1 MALAGEWTSIGPYGG
16 PAGSLSV
23 DRRDPE
29 RLIASSRNG
38 NLFVSENA
46 GRSWTRI
53 AFPRM
58 PGSMIET
65 VKIHPLDSKRW
76 LVAVSDETGEFAGL
90 YESNDS
96 GAKWKRTLEGQSVFA
111 LAFFPGDPN
120 LLAAGTRRGV
130 SIRRDGV
137 WSATATGPTPVMSL
151 AFDPQDAR
159 RIYAGTTHL
168 PWKTADGGKT
178 WAAIHEGMLDDS
190 DVFSIHVDTRNTE
203 RVYAS
208 ACSGIYASDN
218 AGDKWRKAQGIPGTD
233 RRTHQ
238 IIADP
243 EYSSL
248 LLAGTTAGLWKS
260 ADAGSTWRKMNDY
273 IIRSLEYSPRDSRVL
288 YMATQDRGLMKSTTA
303 GIDFG
308 EINRGFVG
316 RPVTEIAMA
325 NQLHAILVRTDGR
338 TAVLA
343 ASSGDN
349 WKEVDL
355 GLPQVQQL
363 VPLSDGWV
371 ARTDRGI
378 FHKTGEAWVKLSS
391 PSSIGTVYDVFGAGK
406 SLMLRGTSGFWLQ
419 SAKSW
424 TKIPAA
430 PGRAFGAAIDRQGKI
445 LAATS
450 EGLFRWADGWVRLT
464 GGGLPDGY
472 FFGVAAHG
480 KSPGI
485 WAVSQLGRVFVTRD
499 DGVTWNEFS
508 GAVEGALVRRLA
520 FGEGK
525 IYALAEGQGVFVGDF
540 LP

>member
-1 MALAGEWTSIGPYGG
+1 MALAGDWTSIGPYGG

-23 DRRDPE
+23 DRRNPE

-46 GRSWTRI
+46 GRNWTRVP
-53 AFPRM
+53 FPRL

-65 VKIHPLDSKRW
+65 VRIHPADSARW
-76 LVAVSDETGEFAGL
+76 LVAVSDETGEFSGL
-90 YESNDS
+90 YESSDF

-111 LAFFPGDPN
+111 LAFFPADPGVI
-120 LLAAGTRRGV
+120 AAGTRRGV
-130 SIRRDGV
+130 SLYRNGV
-137 WSATATGPTPVMSL
+137 WRAAGDGPTPVMSL
-151 AFDPQDAR
+151 AFDPKDAR

-168 PWKTADGGKT
+168 PWKTADGGET
-178 WAAIHEGMLDDS
+178 WAVIHDGMLDDS
-190 DVFSIHVDTRNTE
+190 DVFSIHVDTRDTE
-203 RVYAS
+203 RIYAS

-218 AGDKWRKAQGIPGTD
+218 AGGKWRRAQGIPGTD

-243 EYSSL
+243 EYSHL

-260 ADAGSTWRKMNDY
+260 ADAGFTWRKMNDF
-273 IIRSLEYSPRDSRVL
+273 IIRSLEYSPVDSRVL

-316 RPVTEIAMA
+316 RPVTEIAVA
-325 NQLHAILVRTDGR
+325 NQLHAVLVRTDGR
-338 TAVLA
+338 TAVFA
-343 ASSGDN
+343 TGGDR
-349 WKEVDL
+349 WKEIDL

-363 VPLSDGWV
+363 VPVSDGWV
-371 ARTDRGI
+371 ARTDRGV
-378 FHKTGEAWVKLSS
+378 FRKVGEAWVKIPS
-391 PSSIGTVYDVFGAGK
+391 PAGIGTVYDVFGAGK
-406 SLMLRGTSGFWLQ
+406 SLMLRGASGFWLQ
-419 SAKSW
+419 SPKGWA
-424 TKIPAA
+424 KIPAA
-430 PGRAFGAAIDRQGKI
+430 PGRAFGAAIDRWGKI
-445 LAATS
+445 LATTS
-450 EGLFRWADGWVRLT
+450 EGLFRWADGWVRIT
-464 GGGLPDGY
+464 GDGLPEGY
-472 FFGVAAHG
+472 FFGVAAHD

-499 DGVTWNEFS
+499 GGAKWSEFS
-508 GAVEGALVRRLA
+508 GRIEAGLVKRLA

-525 IYALAEGQGVFVGDF
+525 IFALAEGQGVFAGDF